1 MPMPLDGIRVIDW
14 TIWQQGP
21 VASLML
27 GDLGADVIK
36 IEERVGGDPGRGV
49 LKAQGLDLRDR
60 PNFYFEAN
68 NRNKRSLTVD
78 LKKPAGVAIVQH
90 LAERADV
97 FVQNFRKGVAA
108 RLGLDAATLRAQNPR
123 LVYASASGYGPEGPE
138 SGAPSFDYLGLARSG
153 IMYSCGEPDDEPLA
167 IAGGIADQ
175 MGAIM
180 LAYGIVTALLARE
193 RTGRGQEVDASHLG
207 SMAWLQ
213 GLGLS
218 ARLMLGRA
226 LPRQARRFATNPLW
240 NHYRCGDGL
249 WLALSML
256 QPDRY
261 WERFCAVLEIP
272 EAAADA
278 RFKSM
283 LDRMMNA
290 GECIALLDQVFARRP
305 RAEWLRRLAE
315 GGDFIYS
322 IINAVDDLPDDP
334 QMQANGYVTAFEHPA
349 FGPTQVV
356 GLPVRLSDT
365 PGSIRL
371 PAPEFGQHTEAILT
385 EVLGY
390 SWEEIGRLRDQEVI

>member
-1 MPMPLDGIRVIDW
+1 MPTPLEGIRVIDW

-21 VASLML
+21 VASVML

-78 LKKPAGVAIVQH
+78 LKKPEGVAIVQR

-97 FVQNFRKGVAA
+97 FVQNFRKGVAG
-108 RLGLDAATLRAQNPR
+108 RLGLDAATLRARNPR

-226 LPRQARRFATNPLW
+226 LPRQPRRFATNPLW

-272 EAAADA
+272 EAAADP
-278 RFKSM
+278 RFKTM

-305 RAEWLRRLAE
+305 RAEWLRRLAS

-322 IINAVDDLPDDP
+322 IINSVDDLPDDP

-390 SWEEIGRLRDQEVI
+390 SWEEIGRLREEEVI

>member
-1 MPMPLDGIRVIDW
+1 MPMPLDGVRVIDW

-78 LKKPAGVAIVQH
+78 LKKPAGVAIVQR

-97 FVQNFRKGVAA
+97 FVQNFRKGVAG

>member
-1 MPMPLDGIRVIDW
+1 MPLDGVRVIDW

-78 LKKPAGVAIVQH
+78 LKKPAGVAIVQR

-97 FVQNFRKGVAA
+97 FVQNFRKGVAG

-390 SWEEIGRLRDQEVI
+390 SWEEIGRLREEEVI

>member
-1 MPMPLDGIRVIDW
+1 MPMPLEGIRVIDW

-21 VASLML
+21 VASVML

-78 LKKPAGVAIVQH
+78 LKKPAGVAIVQR

-226 LPRQARRFATNPLW
+226 LPRQPRRFATNPLW

-272 EAAADA
+272 EAAADP
-278 RFKSM
+278 RFKTM

-305 RAEWLRRLAE
+305 RAEWLRRLAS

-322 IINAVDDLPDDP
+322 IINSVDDLPDDP

-356 GLPVRLSDT
+356 GLPVRLSET

-371 PAPEFGQHTEAILT
+371 PAPEFGQHTEEILT

-390 SWEEIGRLRDQEVI
+390 SWEEIGRLREEEVI

>member
-1 MPMPLDGIRVIDW
+1 
-14 TIWQQGP
+14 
-21 VASLML
+21 
-27 GDLGADVIK
+27 
-36 IEERVGGDPGRGV
+36 
-49 LKAQGLDLRDR
+49 
-60 PNFYFEAN
+60 
-68 NRNKRSLTVD
+68 
-78 LKKPAGVAIVQH
+78 
-90 LAERADV
+90 
-97 FVQNFRKGVAA
+97 
-108 RLGLDAATLRAQNPR
+108 
-123 LVYASASGYGPEGPE
+123 
-138 SGAPSFDYLGLARSG
+138 
-153 IMYSCGEPDDEPLA
+153 MYSCGEPDDEPLA

-305 RAEWLRRLAE
+305 RAEWLRRLAA

-390 SWEEIGRLRDQEVI
+390 SWEEIGRLRDDEVI

>member
-1 MPMPLDGIRVIDW
+1 MPMPLEGIRVIDW

-21 VASLML
+21 VASVML

-36 IEERVGGDPGRGV
+36 VEERVGGDPGRGI

-78 LKKPAGVAIVQH
+78 LKHPAGVAIVQR

-97 FVQNFRKGVAA
+97 FVQNFRKGVAG
-108 RLGLDAATLRAQNPR
+108 RLGLDAATLRARNPR

-226 LPRQARRFATNPLW
+226 LPRQPRRFATNPLW
-240 NHYRCGDGL
+240 NHYRCGDDR

-272 EAAADA
+272 EAAADP
-278 RFKSM
+278 RFKTM

-290 GECIALLDQVFARRP
+290 GECIALLDEVFARRP
-305 RAEWLRRLAE
+305 RAEWLRRLAS

-322 IINAVDDLPDDP
+322 IINSVDDLPDDP

-356 GLPVRLSDT
+356 GLPVRLSET

-390 SWEEIGRLRDQEVI
+390 SWEEIGRLREAEVI